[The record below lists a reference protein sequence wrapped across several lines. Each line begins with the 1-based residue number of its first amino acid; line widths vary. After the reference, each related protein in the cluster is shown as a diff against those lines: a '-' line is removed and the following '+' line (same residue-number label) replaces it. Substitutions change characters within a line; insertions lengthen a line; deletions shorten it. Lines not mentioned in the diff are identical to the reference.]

1 MEPIK
6 SNHNDDVLLLQ
17 QIEQGSKRAFNLLY
31 EKYWES
37 AYSAAYKRLKDED
50 QAKDVVQEIFT
61 HIWLKKESLH
71 INNLPAYLNTA
82 IRNKVFKVVEK
93 QKTFHPFLD
102 ILEDMPS
109 TYLKADE
116 NLLWKEFLISYE
128 ALLNS
133 LPPKRQII
141 FRLHYQ
147 NDLSTKDIA
156 SQLGVS
162 RKTVQNQLLK
172 AIEKLKVSLL
182 HFFILLVILLSIKGW
197 I

>member
-6 SNHNDDVLLLQ
+6 LNHNNDVLLLQ
-17 QIEQGSKRAFNLLY
+17 QIEQGSKCAFNLLY
-31 EKYWES
+31 EKHWKS
-37 AYSAAYKRLKDED
+37 AYAEAYKRLKDAD

-109 TYLKADE
+109 TYLKADD

-147 NDLSTKDIA
+147 NDLPTKDIA

-182 HFFILLVILLSIKGW
+182 HFFI
-197 I
+197 

>member
-1 MEPIK
+1 MGEPIE
-6 SNHNDDVLLLQ
+6 SYYTDDALLLQ
-17 QIEQGSKRAFNLLY
+17 QIEQGSKQAFNLLY
-31 EKYWES
+31 EKHWGS
-37 AYSAAYKRLKDED
+37 AYSEAYKRLKDAD

-71 INNLPAYLNTA
+71 INNLPAYLNIA

-93 QKTFHPFLD
+93 QKNFHPFLD

-109 TYLKADE
+109 TYLKADD

-147 NDLSTKDIA
+147 NDLPTKDIA

-182 HFFILLVILLSIKGW
+182 HFFILLIILLLVTG
-197 I
+197 

>member
-6 SNHNDDVLLLQ
+6 LSHNDDVLLLQ

-31 EKYWES
+31 EKHWES
-37 AYSAAYKRLKDED
+37 AYSEAYKRLRDAD

-147 NDLSTKDIA
+147 DDLPTKDIA

-182 HFFILLVILLSIKGW
+182 HFFILLVILLSIKG
-197 I
+197 